1 MSFNLTIKALRDL
14 RVQLG
19 VSQAAIAHSMKIGK
33 SVLGN
38 WEREENMPES
48 IHEGY
53 ERFLFDVLNGERKL
67 NNRTQSRVWVRAK
80 RQINQNSETTLE
92 RENKELKEA
101 RLKIKEYEALLG
113 MYRKESS
120 C

>member
-1 MSFNLTIKALRDL
+1 MNLTVKALKDL

-19 VSQAAIAHSMKIGK
+19 VSQDAIARSMKINK

-53 ERFLFDVLNGERKL
+53 ERFLFEVLNGERKM
-67 NNRTQSRVWVRAK
+67 NNRTQSRVWIRAK
-80 RQINQNSETTLE
+80 RQVNQNSETTQE

-101 RLKIKEYEALLG
+101 RIKIKEYEALLG
-113 MYRKESS
+113 MYRKEA
-120 C
+120 

>member
-1 MSFNLTIKALRDL
+1 MNLTVKALKNL
-14 RVQLG
+14 RIQLG
-19 VSQAAIAHSMKIGK
+19 VSQKAVAHSMKIGESFFSK
-33 SVLGN
+33 M
-38 WEREENMPES
+38 EREENMPEN

-67 NNRTQSRVWVRAK
+67 NEVSKHRVWVIAK
-80 RQINQNSETTLE
+80 TQTAQDKNSK
-92 RENKELKEA
+92 RENEELAEA

-113 MYRKESS
+113 MYRKESR